1 MKCLVI
7 AAVLVAGAIARP
19 GGHTGYGGVYK
30 NMPIAEDAMKAAEHA
45 SKVAVDL
52 FNDESLFNVDEDRK
66 VRKAVYIPTFFTS
79 VQQQPVAVQ
88 QLNSQSFPRASRVNH
103 SMLLTDPATEQS
115 TKDIAKISPHIRV

>member
-79 VQQQPVAVQ
+79 VQQQPVAGQ
-88 QLNSQSFPRASRVNH
+88 QLNSQRFTRDSQSFQGQSFDAAYRPSNRAVY
-103 SMLLTDPATEQS
+103 
-115 TKDIAKISPHIRV
+115 